1 MIPCTPLDRM
11 PPDLR
16 YLGDIEGLGVWANA
30 VGTRVVFRGPSGAL
44 YGLTLDPATDYG
56 DLTEL
61 LAIFLRSPCG
71 KRL

>member
-1 MIPCTPLDRM
+1 MITCAPVARLTSDM
-11 PPDLR
+11 R
-16 YLGDIEGLGVWANA
+16 YLGDIEGLGVWANPS
-30 VGTRVVFRGPSGAL
+30 GTRVVFRGPSGAL
-44 YGLTLDPATDYG
+44 YGLTLDPVTDYG